1 MQLFLQHQLSL
12 STQLLNEFILLSQ
25 LSLVL
30 VSKSLYLPLVA
41 LTLLIMRPPCILQLR
56 QRFCP
61 VPLHLLHLPL
71 LFVNFGTLIIN
82 DDLQIS
88 DLPGIFLLA

>member
-41 LTLLIMRPPCILQLR
+41 LTLLIICPPYIFQLR

-71 LFVNFGTLIIN
+71 LFVNFCTLIIN
-82 DDLQIS
+82 NDLQIS